1 MLCVLHILFLLQNI
15 DAVCLPEW
23 SLLLLFSES
32 PINLIFPKKYHFD
45 RKFYLITFSDFFTR
59 DYFILIKYI
68 QDEIFWIN
76 VLIIKLNFKFK

>member
-32 PINLIFPKKYHFD
+32 LINSIFSKKHHFD

-76 VLIIKLNFKFK
+76 VLIIKLNFK